1 MVQLSHPYVANEIIL
16 YYTVIIISVRILETS
31 LVAQLVKNLPA
42 VYGKPRR
49 RTLETL
55 EKEMVTHSRILAY
68 SCLGQRSLVGYSPRG
83 HKSQTQLSN

>member
-16 YYTVIIISVRILETS
+16 YYTVIIISIRILETS

-68 SCLGQRSLVGYSPRG
+68 SCLGQEEPGGLQSMGSQ
-83 HKSQTQLSN
+83 KSDTT